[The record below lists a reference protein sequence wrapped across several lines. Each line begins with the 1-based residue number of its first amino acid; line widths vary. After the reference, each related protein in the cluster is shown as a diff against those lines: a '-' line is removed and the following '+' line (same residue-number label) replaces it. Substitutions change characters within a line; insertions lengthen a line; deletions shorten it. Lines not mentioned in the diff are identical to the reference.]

1 MSSIHA
7 PSESLTYARRS
18 VPSSNAFMTTESPA
32 VGPQKRIDVR
42 DRERE
47 VVELVPLPISTV
59 SAAVWVPVQLEAL
72 RASGRL

>member
-1 MSSIHA
+1 
-7 PSESLTYARRS
+7 
-18 VPSSNAFMTTESPA
+18 MTTESPA